1 LPSAS
6 ARRTIETFDV
16 AGLTTPETPYPSAT
30 RFGEFVFVSGQV
42 SYDDVA
48 EILAPGDPY
57 LQTLRA
63 IARLDRELAERG
75 GRLRDV
81 VQATVYLAHAGDAA
95 PFNLAWREAFGVHRP
110 SRATVVG
117 ALLDPRLLVEVQ
129 AIAVV
134 RGGEAA

>member
-1 LPSAS
+1 MPSSS
-6 ARRTIETFDV
+6 APRSVDTFDV
-16 AGLTTPETPYPSAT
+16 SGVTTPETPYPAAT

-48 EILAPGDPY
+48 EIMAPGDPY
-57 LQTLRA
+57 LQTLQA
-63 IARLDRELAERG
+63 LARLDRVLAERG
-75 GRLRDV
+75 GGLRDV
-81 VQATVYLAHAGDAA
+81 VQATVYLAHAGDVV
-95 PFNLAWREAFGVHRP
+95 PFNRAWREAFGVHRP
-110 SRATVVG
+110 SRATVVA